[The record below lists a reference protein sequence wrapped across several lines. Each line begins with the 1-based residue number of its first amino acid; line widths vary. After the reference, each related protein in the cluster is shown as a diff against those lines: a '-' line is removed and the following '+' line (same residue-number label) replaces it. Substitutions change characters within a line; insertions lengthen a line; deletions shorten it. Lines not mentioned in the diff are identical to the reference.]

1 MRKIYIFMLLSAIVA
16 SVSVC
21 GCDGSGSPT
30 PTPPAVLKPVPTPT
44 PVVTPAPTPVVETSL
59 HSGNV
64 YIIASPKNSGA
75 DVIRSDKD
83 LSGRQYE
90 NISLYVY
97 NGNTETVH
105 DVVLAVTIID
115 DQTMKT
121 LVYQEYPVG
130 DLAPG
135 QTEPVNMVTDTHD
148 EAVLEKMTVRI
159 YLGDNKVYT
168 GSRDY
173 ELTQS
178 FPQL

>member
-21 GCDGSGSPT
+21 GCDGLGSPT

-64 YIIASPKNSGA
+64 YFIPSPDYA
-75 DVIRSDKD
+75 VIKGDKD
-83 LSGRQYE
+83 QSGRQYE
-90 NISLYVY
+90 NISLIIC

-121 LVYQEYPVG
+121 LVYQEYPIG

-135 QTEPVNMVTDTHD
+135 QTEFVNMITDTHD
-148 EAVLEKMTVRI
+148 EAVLEKMTVKI
-159 YLGDNKVYT
+159 YLGDNKVHT
-168 GSRDY
+168 DSRDY